1 MEYSEK
7 IRQKI
12 RGKYYAEFE
21 NILKNKSATTIN
33 RVTKGHLIRKKIKI
47 KRIYTMIMVKRIT
60 KLFRKNYEEKM
71 KLKNE
76 AAKKITYLIK
86 KKLLVKK
93 RLENNGSFF
102 LSLDE
107 TKQEFNFIRQKKHR
121 SDFDSNN
128 MEKTSIINR
137 TRHSRI

>member
-1 MEYSEK
+1 MEEKNEEESDEESESYDNNPEIKPSQNKIEYSEK

-71 KLKNE
+71 KLH
-76 AAKKITYLIK
+76 I
-86 KKLLVKK
+86 
-93 RLENNGSFF
+93 
-102 LSLDE
+102 
-107 TKQEFNFIRQKKHR
+107 
-121 SDFDSNN
+121 
-128 MEKTSIINR
+128 
-137 TRHSRI
+137 